1 MSNII
6 YHRRRWAAIPL
17 DLLLNPNASLET
29 KVLAGLIYAID
40 PGNHDLLDFTTP
52 LNMTKSTFF
61 TALSKLKEIGIISFN
76 ETDGHYDIDVIP

>member
-6 YHRRRWAAIPL
+6 YHRRWAAIPL
-17 DLLLNPNASLET
+17 ELLLNPNASLEA

-40 PGNHDLLDFTTP
+40 PGNHNLLDFTTP

-61 TALSKLKEIGIISFN
+61 TTLSELKELGIISFN
-76 ETDGHYDIDVIP
+76 EADGHYDIDVIP

>member
-6 YHRRRWAAIPL
+6 YHRRWAAIPL
-17 DLLLNPNASLET
+17 DLLLNPNASLEA

-40 PGNHDLLDFTTP
+40 PGNHELLDFTKP

-61 TALSKLKEIGIISFN
+61 TALSELKELGIISFN
-76 ETDGHYDIDVIP
+76 EADGHYDIDVIP

>member
-1 MSNII
+1 MSNIT
-6 YHRRRWAAIPL
+6 YRRRWAAIPL
-17 DLLLNPNASLET
+17 DLLLNPNASLEG

-61 TALSKLKEIGIISFN
+61 TALLELKELGIISFN
-76 ETDGHYDIDVIP
+76 EADGHYDIDVIP

>member
-17 DLLLNPNASLET
+17 DLLLNPNASLEA
-29 KVLAGLIYAID
+29 KALAGLIYAID

-52 LNMTKSTFF
+52 LNMTKVTFF
-61 TALSKLKEIGIISFN
+61 TALSELKELGIISFN
-76 ETDGHYDIDVIP
+76 EADGHYDIDIIP

>member
-6 YHRRRWAAIPL
+6 YHRRWAAIPL
-17 DLLLNPNASLET
+17 DLLLNPNASLEA

-61 TALSKLKEIGIISFN
+61 TALLELKELGIISFN
-76 ETDGHYDIDVIP
+76 EADGHYDIDVIP

>member
-1 MSNII
+1 MSNIT

-17 DLLLNPNASLET
+17 DLLINPAASLEA

-52 LNMTKSTFF
+52 LNMTKDAFF
-61 TALSKLKEIGIISFN
+61 TALSELKELGIIAFN
-76 ETDGHYDIDVIP
+76 KTDGHYDINVIL